1 MSGSKV
7 ELRCDMLE
15 IVEEDVREVMPI
27 DAGASGLRWNVAEWL
42 YSEWRLPKIDNA
54 RPFGDLEL
62 AQIVVTTVNMIYRI
76 CVRLTRLRLFER
88 EEVLMMRS
96 SESDGE
102 VRIKGDLMEERQKEH
117 SALKPGREGKVCEGE
132 GVKGTPDAGRGAV
145 HRRDSRLRLS
155 EFQGLGCD
163 SLH

>member
-15 IVEEDVREVMPI
+15 IVEEGVREVMPI
-27 DAGASGLRWNVAEWL
+27 DAGASGLRWNVTEWL

-62 AQIVVTTVNMIYRI
+62 TQNIVTTVNMIYRI
-76 CVRLTRLRLFER
+76 CVRLTGLRLFER

-96 SESDGE
+96 SDSDGE
-102 VRIKGDLMEERQKEH
+102 VED
-117 SALKPGREGKVCEGE
+117 
-132 GVKGTPDAGRGAV
+132 
-145 HRRDSRLRLS
+145 
-155 EFQGLGCD
+155 
-163 SLH
+163 